1 MGKGAQVVRAA
12 LAVALVAVATP
23 RMVHAQLADAVATAD
38 TLDTRVV
45 CTLHNGDRIGG
56 TLERASRTTI
66 RVRDAVLG
74 HVRLPRASV
83 ARCESSDAATRARIG
98 ALALAPFDPA
108 TMVAITSSSPAVPA
122 PRIALALPRP
132 LPPERIKHARPAT
145 PLGARALPTY
155 ASTVGWK
162 RTIGTSYALSRGNAN
177 TSDLGFTGGV
187 TRRAARSQV
196 ALTAR
201 RRFTSADGQQSADY
215 FSATLRYDLATG
227 PNDAAANRRP
237 SFFSE
242 TVYEHDP
249 FAKVVRRTV
258 SNIGFSV
265 PLSTDSTNNLAL
277 EIGGGVTHELPEGGA
292 SPYTHVGG
300 LLRLAA
306 RQHFGT
312 THADQQFAA
321 FPDLSGP
328 TGHYRLNSDFNI
340 SAPITH
346 RVSLKVGV
354 QNRYDTHP
362 QAAVRKADTTVQ
374 SGLAVEF

>member
-1 MGKGAQVVRAA
+1 M
-12 LAVALVAVATP
+12 LAVALALAVPPVARTAS
-23 RMVHAQLADAVATAD
+23 AQAVDSADA
-38 TLDTRVV
+38 RVV
-45 CTLHNGDRIGG
+45 CTLANGDRIGG
-56 TLERASRTTI
+56 TLRRATRTTI
-66 RVRDAVLG
+66 RLHDAVLG
-74 HVRLPRASV
+74 TVRLARASV
-83 ARCESSDAATRARIG
+83 ARCESASYAVRARIG
-98 ALALAPFDPA
+98 ALALAPFDVTSAVSLTPRGPGSAEAAPA
-108 TMVAITSSSPAVPA
+108 RLALVTARPAVVD
-122 PRIALALPRP
+122 RLR
-132 LPPERIKHARPAT
+132 HARRAT

-155 ASTVGWK
+155 ASAVGWK
-162 RTIGTSYALSRGNAN
+162 RTLGTSYALSRGNAN
-177 TSDLGFTGGV
+177 TSDLGFTGSV
-187 TRRAARSQV
+187 TRRARRSQV

-201 RRFTSADGQQSADY
+201 RRFASADGEQSADY

-227 PNDAAANRRP
+227 PNDANASRRP

-249 FAKVVRRTV
+249 FAKVIRRTV

-265 PLSTDSTNNLAL
+265 PLSSDSTNNLAL

-292 SPYTHVGG
+292 SPYTHMGG

-306 RQHFGT
+306 RQQFGT

-346 RVSLKVGV
+346 RVSLKLGI
-354 QNRYDTHP
+354 QNRYDTRP

-374 SGLAVEF
+374 SGLGVAF

>member
-1 MGKGAQVVRAA
+1 MSAGRTLLGLVLALGA
-12 LAVALVAVATP
+12 
-23 RMVHAQLADAVATAD
+23 AQLAPRSARAQQAQDDTTA
-38 TLDTRVV
+38 RVT
-45 CTLHNGDRIGG
+45 CLLQNGDRIAG
-56 TLERASRTTI
+56 TLRDTSRSTI
-66 RVRDAVLG
+66 RLHDAILG
-74 HVRLPRASV
+74 DVRLPRAGV
-83 ARCESSDAATRARIG
+83 AHCESESADVRARLG
-98 ALALAPFDPA
+98 GLALAPFDA
-108 TMVAITSSSPAVPA
+108 ESAVTITPYREA
-122 PRIALALPRP
+122 PTPRLALVTSRTVS
-132 LPPERIKHARPAT
+132 LERLKHARATT

-155 ASTVGWK
+155 ASSVGWK
-162 RTIGTSYALSRGNAN
+162 RTLGSSYALSRGNAN

-187 TRRAARSQV
+187 TRRAPRSQV

-201 RRFTSADGQQSADY
+201 RRFASADGVQSADY

-227 PNDAAANRRP
+227 PNDANANRRP

-258 SNIGFSV
+258 SNVGLSV

-277 EIGGGVTHELPEGGA
+277 EIGGGITHELPVGGV
-292 SPYTHVGG
+292 SSYTHAGG

-306 RQHFGT
+306 RQQFGT

-340 SAPITH
+340 AAPITH
-346 RVSLKVGV
+346 TISLKLGI

-374 SGLAVEF
+374 SGIGVEF

>member
-1 MGKGAQVVRAA
+1 M
-12 LAVALVAVATP
+12 LAVALIVLVALVTVATP
-23 RMVHAQLADAVATAD
+23 RVMHAQAIDTTDA
-38 TLDTRVV
+38 RVV
-45 CTLHNGDRIGG
+45 CTLQNGDRIGG
-56 TLERASRTTI
+56 TLERASRTSI
-66 RVRDAVLG
+66 RLRDVVLG

-83 ARCESSDAATRARIG
+83 ARCESDDAATRERIG

-108 TMVAITSSSPAVPA
+108 AMVAITTTRRSVVGPHL
-122 PRIALALPRP
+122 ALAVMRP
-132 LPPERIKHARPAT
+132 LSLDRLRHARPTT

-155 ASTVGWK
+155 ASAVGWK

-187 TRRAARSQV
+187 TRRAPRSQI

-201 RRFTSADGQQSADY
+201 RRFTSADGEQSADY

-227 PNDAAANRRP
+227 PNDAGANRRP

-265 PLSTDSTNNLAL
+265 PLSSDSTNNLAL

-292 SPYTHVGG
+292 SSYTHMGG

-340 SAPITH
+340 WAPITH
-346 RVSLKVGV
+346 RVSLKLGI